1 MHGRRWLLA
10 VGMTLLA
17 QAATPPTGAPAT
29 PPPTADMLLD
39 LDLLREMSVARDRE
53 LLGRMRLLERMR
65 MLETWRILDS
75 AAPIVPADRE
85 TK

>member
-39 LDLLREMSVARDRE
+39 LDLLRETSVARDRE
-53 LLGRMRLLERMR
+53 LLGRMRLERMR
-65 MLETWRILDS
+65 MLENWRILDS
-75 AAPIVPADRE
+75 AAPIGPADRE